1 MRIYGSIDTGCT
13 TMSRVRGDT
22 IINQNNIAR
31 ITTYDM
37 LLDGYPR
44 LAIQSRFDDV
54 TPTGKSF
61 DDTDVDIVNDK
72 IEVIAHGLP
81 TGTKG
86 RFTTTGTL
94 PSGISAGVDYWTFYS
109 DPDHFK
115 ISNSYANAIG
125 GVPVPINSSGSGTH
139 TFTASALN
147 GGTLKGQASN
157 DGISFVDM
165 PSLYARV
172 DGSGTAI
179 FNVVEP
185 AYRHLRVIYTPCS
198 GVINLISI
206 LNAHDDVIGTTALS
220 A

>member
-1 MRIYGSIDTGCT
+1 
-13 TMSRVRGDT
+13 MSRVRGDI
-22 IINQNNIAR
+22 IINENNLASV
-31 ITTYDM
+31 ITHD
-37 LLDGYPR
+37 LILDGYPR
-44 LAIQSRFDDV
+44 LAIQSKFDDV
-54 TPTGKSF
+54 TPSGKSF
-61 DDTDVDIVNDK
+61 ADTDVDIVNDK
-72 IEVIAHGLP
+72 ILVTNHGLS

-94 PSGISAGVDYWTFYS
+94 PSGLSLATDYWIIYFNVNN
-109 DPDHFK
+109 FK
-115 ISNSYANAIG
+115 VANSYANAIAG
-125 GVPVPINSSGSGTH
+125 IPVDLNSIGSGTH

-157 DGISFVDM
+157 DGISFVDL

-185 AYRHLRVIYTPCS
+185 AYRHLRIIYTPSS
-198 GVINLISI
+198 GVINLVSV
-206 LNAHDDVIGTTALS
+206 LNAHDDLVGMPALS